1 MSEEATERIL
11 GEIHQIFAERQARFG
26 RKPFGGNPLSLKR
39 RAVAA
44 VIKGIAPGR
53 VAEAA
58 GVSEPSIR
66 NWCKNLKVKI
76 EPPTELKLAE
86 TAPVL
91 AAHQT
96 AMVHFQSG
104 LRIEIP
110 VSALTP
116 ELVRTFQGVQP

>member
-1 MSEEATERIL
+1 
-11 GEIHQIFAERQARFG
+11 
-26 RKPFGGNPLSLKR
+26 LKK

-66 NWCKNLKVKI
+66 NWCKRLKVKI
-76 EPPTELKLAE
+76 EAPTELKLIDEKSPSAD
-86 TAPVL
+86 
-91 AAHQT
+91 HQT
-96 AMVHFQSG
+96 AIIHFQSG